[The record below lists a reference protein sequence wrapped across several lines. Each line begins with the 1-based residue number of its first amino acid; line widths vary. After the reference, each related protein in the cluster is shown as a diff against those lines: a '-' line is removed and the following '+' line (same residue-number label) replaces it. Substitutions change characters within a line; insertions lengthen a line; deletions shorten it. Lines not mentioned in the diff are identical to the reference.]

1 MSRNEKDEMIVKYTL
16 MPFNDDEDYEHFFSL
31 SLRELA
37 KNTKDKSLLA
47 PLIIYNS
54 DLDVP
59 MDNDLEEYTVY
70 CDKSQILGVIKKQEN
85 TDVFRTLILH
95 GFEIDLDEM
104 KDIYIGIARRNQ
116 ADLCINVIEDT
127 GIDSNITL
135 YIDSN
140 IEKSDD
146 KLWAIQRKE
155 MEDEI
160 ESFIENYDVSDYEL
174 YEYSSEDIENVETFL
189 ETLFGDWSG
198 FTPSKPKKKEDKKE
212 DKSKEDKS
220 NKIITLPAKAN
231 SFVSSSDLKDD
242 KEDLKIDEDVIG
254 FSFENN
260 GDVVKVSCID
270 KDLVLIEE
278 NDYEVALNLTQME
291 FVMDCY
297 KKIKDYLDGKEPR
310 F

>member
-47 PLIIYNS
+47 PLIVYNS

-70 CDKSQILGVIKKQEN
+70 CNKSQILEVIKKQEVN
-85 TDVFRTLILH
+85 DVFRTLILH

-104 KDIYIGIARRNQ
+104 KDTYIGIARRNQ

-135 YIDSN
+135 YIDSS

-160 ESFIENYDVSDYEL
+160 ESFIENYDASDYEL

-198 FTPSKPKKKEDKKE
+198 FTPSKPKKKENKKE
-212 DKSKEDKS
+212 DKKEDKS

-270 KDLVLIEE
+270 KDLILIEE

-297 KKIKDYLDGKEPR
+297 KRIKDYLDGKEPR